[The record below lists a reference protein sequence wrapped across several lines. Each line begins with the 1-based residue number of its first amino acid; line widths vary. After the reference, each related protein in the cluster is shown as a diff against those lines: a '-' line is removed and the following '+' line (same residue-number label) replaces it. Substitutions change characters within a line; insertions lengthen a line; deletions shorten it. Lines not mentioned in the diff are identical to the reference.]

1 MRIIQVLDY
10 YASGNAV
17 ANCAVTYHRFSEKLG
32 IESKIVARLIDKK
45 EHFVT
50 DLAYLDDLDKDDVI
64 MYHLC
69 IGTPLNIDIC
79 DYECNKVL
87 VYHNITPPALI
98 EKYNKGL
105 AAACAEGLEQLVMMR
120 PYFHLCLADSE
131 FNKQDLIKAGYE
143 ENNIVVIP
151 PFVSKD
157 DFSNTPDAT
166 TVKKYDDGWTNILFV
181 GRVSPNKKHEDLI
194 RIFDY
199 YKKNINPKSRLIMAG
214 GIMEDYYN
222 CLSEYVEELGTK
234 DVIFTKQI
242 SFAQLLAFYKTARV
256 FLCTSEHE
264 GYCIPLIEAMIFGI
278 PVIGYD
284 AGAVGDTMG
293 GSGVL
298 LDNKSPVLVSKIIHE
313 LENDIDLRN
322 RIIDRQNAYLQ
333 TLTEEE
339 LFKRYEEWIHQ
350 LPEAIDEV
358 NHKEKQ
364 QEVVISDNA
373 NPYDVVLVI
382 KASDW
387 DTAKVNLGYIR
398 ENLNP
403 KRIVVISST
412 KIRAY
417 LRPEDNVVFINEDHL
432 YAGMT
437 FRKIKEFFVERG
449 MAPSLTGWFLQQ
461 FLKLAY
467 SYVCEDDYYLT
478 WDADTIPLQ
487 PIDMINPDTH
497 KPFFDMKPE
506 YIEPYFNTIRNLL
519 GMEKTEEESFI
530 AEHMLFHVETVKDL
544 LYKIEQRGCINGA
557 TFWEKIL
564 HASDFSVQG
573 NAFSEFETYGTF
585 CEYYYPD
592 MYEKRHVE
600 TFRAGKM
607 FLGENPSKEVLD
619 WVSKNK
625 KIVSFEQPQ
634 PIISK
639 SQQLSINRRFRNKYT
654 FDELVQ
660 RIYLSDTMNKSDY
673 LETEHAALIMDY
685 PWAECPAYCLTED
698 YKQRVVGRETKC
710 NGSVLI
716 YKPDAITCALGVW
729 MGYHGVAV
737 TLYDPDNMM
746 KKTINE
752 NCYVGIKSMG
762 CNMQFDIL
770 QDNVETRDVSEY
782 NIVMVPN
789 GNYEDALNKKV
800 AYLANTNKTV
810 VIGTGFDEKQ
820 SENILVDVA
829 TLSKEFLLTDKKDKV
844 FVCADSIDAVDF
856 LKTVMGNVLEI
867 YRMDS
872 KSTFMELSKRLSS
885 YQKEKI
891 DMETRLL
898 DGCDREI
905 NRFLRNLK

>member
-199 YKKNINPKSRLIMAG
+199 YKKNINSKSRLIMAG

-673 LETEHAALIMDY
+673 LEAEHAALIMDY

-737 TLYDPDNMM
+737 TLYDPDNIME
-746 KKTINE
+746 KTINE
-752 NCYVGIKSMG
+752 NCYTGIKSMS
-762 CNMQFDIL
+762 NKIQFENLIADVDNNDI
-770 QDNVETRDVSEY
+770 DVYSAIIVPDEKYKEY
-782 NIVMVPN
+782 FEKTDIHSR
-789 GNYEDALNKKV
+789 K
-800 AYLANTNKTV
+800 TNKII
-810 VIGTGFDEKQ
+810 VIGTSFEEEQLHNTCINVAVVSKDLFLTAKTDSVFVYTESKDTIDFVRK
-820 SENILVDVA
+820 SICNILNVQCVN
-829 TLSKEFLLTDKKDKV
+829 DKKV
-844 FVCADSIDAVDF
+844 FV
-856 LKTVMGNVLEI
+856 
-867 YRMDS
+867 
-872 KSTFMELSKRLSS
+872 ELTEKLGI
-885 YQKEKI
+885 YQKEKSVL
-891 DMETRLL
+891 DVQLL
-898 DGCDREI
+898 NDCSRATKRILESV
-905 NRFLRNLK
+905 K